1 MGKYL
6 TIGEAAKKIGVT
18 SETLRHYDRI
28 GIVSPTRR
36 DAISGYRYYTEEDVI
51 QLSIVRLMQN
61 MDMSLSAIERVLAL
75 KDLPALIKVLDDA
88 ETRADVKIKELQK
101 AKEQI
106 AKAKASYI
114 SKLHATN
121 IGEALEI
128 REFEERVILLSST
141 LKEPSVENLYSY
153 QKSYWKQLP
162 PEKHKYFSFVDEAG
176 IYSNKDKTALY
187 IPCIKYQMEENIRIL
202 PKGKYLCLHS
212 SDESID
218 ETVETG
224 LALIQKE
231 YGIKPGFLIRRI
243 VITGILSWD
252 YEVQIPFA
260 SK

>member
-28 GIVSPTRR
+28 GIVSPTHR
-36 DAISGYRYYTEEDVI
+36 DAISGYRYYTEEDLI

-61 MDMSLSAIERVLAL
+61 MDMSLSAIERVLTL

-187 IPCIKYQMEENIRIL
+187 IPMR
-202 PKGKYLCLHS
+202 
-212 SDESID
+212 
-218 ETVETG
+218 
-224 LALIQKE
+224 
-231 YGIKPGFLIRRI
+231 
-243 VITGILSWD
+243 
-252 YEVQIPFA
+252 
-260 SK
+260 